1 VQRQPVAFEPSYRR
15 HLAVELRKA
24 VLEVLASKLD
34 GESTVGEIVDAANAL
49 GWSEGIG
56 ELTLGDLADVLLPAH
71 GEGEG
76 ATRTDANARGVPAE
90 DESDEDESDEE
101 DEDEDE
107 SDEEDEDEDEEEAE
121 EEEEAPA
128 PTKAKGRAAKA
139 KPAAKVAKGRAAKA
153 APAPAAK
160 ASGGKAKA
168 GRAKATV
175 SLDERMSLQEA
186 AKALVPLVQALGQ
199 ATMQE
204 LEASTRAGRRK
215 LRFHIGQLVR
225 HGYLDRHGMG
235 RGTYYTT
242 R

>member
-1 VQRQPVAFEPSYRR
+1 VQRQPVAFEPHYRR

-49 GWSEGIG
+49 GWSEGVG
-56 ELTLGDLADVLLPAH
+56 ELTLGDLADALLTAH
-71 GEGEG
+71 GESDG
-76 ATRTDANARGVPAE
+76 AARTDANARGVPAE
-90 DESDEDESDEE
+90 ESDEE
-101 DEDEDE
+101 
-107 SDEEDEDEDEEEAE
+107 SDDDEDEESDDDEDE
-121 EEEEAPA
+121 ESDDDEDEESDDDDEAPA
-128 PTKAKGRAAKA
+128 RGKAKGRAAKPTTKA
-139 KPAAKVAKGRAAKA
+139 AKGRAAKA
-153 APAPAAK
+153 APAAK
-160 ASGGKAKA
+160 AAGGKPKA
-168 GRAKATV
+168 GRTKATV

-235 RGTYYTT
+235 RGTYYTA